1 MNLDAVLDDLIA
13 ANRILAH
20 EGVVDA
26 FGHVSIRHPLRPD
39 RYLMSRNRS
48 PAIVERADIMEFA
61 LDGAPIDARGRR
73 PYGERFIHGA
83 LYERRADIHA
93 VVHSHSPSVIP
104 FGVTGE
110 SLRPLM
116 HTCATIGSPVPVW
129 EPRAAFGD
137 TDMLVATIDIGRDL
151 ARSFDRN
158 RAALMRGHGATAI
171 GRRLREAV
179 YTAIYLEVNAKL
191 QSEAMRLTT
200 KPITFLSD
208 EEIGKIVRRL
218 DEAKPNEGYDKA
230 WENWCAR
237 AGVEYRPDPALTD
250 G

>member
-1 MNLDAVLDDLIA
+1 MDMDAILDDLIA

-26 FGHVSIRHPLRPD
+26 FGHVSIRHPERPD

-48 PAIVERADIMEFA
+48 PSIVEPDDIMEFE
-61 LDGAPIDARGRR
+61 LGGAPVDGRGRR

-83 LYERRADIHA
+83 LYERRSDVGA

-110 SLRPLM
+110 PLRALM
-116 HTCATIGSPVPVW
+116 HNCATIGNWVPVW
-129 EPRAAFGD
+129 EPRDAFGH
-137 TDMLVATIDIGRDL
+137 TDMLVSTMDIGRDL
-151 ARSFDRN
+151 ARAIKQG
-158 RAALMRGHGATAI
+158 RAILMRGHGSTII
-171 GRRLREAV
+171 GRGLREAV

-200 KPITFLSD
+200 RPVNFLSD
-208 EEIGKIVRRL
+208 TEIDLIVRRL

-237 AGVEYRPDPALTD
+237 AGAIYKPNPTTRQV
-250 G
+250 